1 MLPPPPPEAAE
12 VTIDDVTPSIGTR
25 SMSGTAPRGHLI
37 DVDVAIALIDPRHVH
52 HDRAHRWFASRGE
65 TPWFTCPLVQNGVVR
80 VVSHPDYPNS
90 PPAPVVVASLAA
102 QPGHRFLPDSV
113 SLLDG
118 SVHTER
124 LLASSQVT
132 DTYLL
137 HLAASHDA
145 LLATFD
151 ARIVTTAVP
160 SGSDVVFVIP

>member
-1 MLPPPPPEAAE
+1 MTRHLL
-12 VTIDDVTPSIGTR
+12 DVN
-25 SMSGTAPRGHLI
+25 
-37 DVDVAIALIDPRHVH
+37 VVIALIDPQHVH
-52 HDRAHRWFASRGE
+52 HDRAHRWFADRGAA
-65 TPWFTCPLVQNGVVR
+65 PWHTSPTVQNGVVR
-80 VVSHPDYPNS
+80 VVSHPKYPNTQ
-90 PPAPVVVASLAA
+90 PAPVVLASLASLAA
-102 QPGHRFLPDSV
+102 RDDHAFLPDSV

-151 ARIVTTAVP
+151 TRIVTTAVP
-160 SGSDVVFVIP
+160 SGAKVVALIP